1 MLVKKTDIV
10 REAVSAGQWKKAL
23 SIAKGFR
30 LGLTKGQQNAIIRA
44 YECMVHPEFY
54 VSIGVDL
61 QGTISAGKAVLSELY
76 G

>member
-30 LGLTKGQQNAIIRA
+30 LGITKDQQNAIIRA
-44 YECMVHPEFY
+44 YECIVHPEFY
-54 VSIGVDL
+54 TSIGVDL
-61 QGTISAGKAVLSELY
+61 QDAICAGKAVLSELY